1 MSKLEAKPEN
11 HKIFIFNKVFEFA
24 SAKQQAEKKK
34 LNAFGLFK
42 FNPFN
47 RPTDETVLLKDQI
60 LRYEPFWY
68 VASKRQLDY
77 TCEVT
82 YAIPVH
88 NPHAVAVSTKTDEPE
103 HAAYPII
110 RQQDKSKIDL
120 QVMEHCHRSIEYA
133 SHFDGLKRGIKIK
146 ALTEYIQK
154 FAHEEVQQ
162 VELENVL
169 KPLLSV
175 DQLTSVVRSELQ
187 NQVINATT
195 IEQDIEEITALYL
208 YFRPVYAFEY
218 HWSTADKVGV
228 IEVDGLTGEIIENGN
243 WFKNSFESTFTR
255 DNLIELSAEL
265 ATMVVPGGGTVVKIA
280 SKMMIPE
287 TEAQQNNR

>member
-1 MSKLEAKPEN
+1 MQKLEAKPEN
-11 HKIFIFNKVFEFA
+11 HKIFVFSKVFEFA

-34 LNAFGLFK
+34 LNAFGLNK

-47 RPTDETVLLKDQI
+47 RPTDETVVLKEQI

-68 VASKRQLDY
+68 VASRRQLDY

-88 NPHAVAVSTKTDEPE
+88 NPHATAISSKATASES
-103 HAAYPII
+103 ANYPVI
-110 RQQDKSKIDL
+110 RQQDKSKID
-120 QVMEHCHRSIEYA
+120 VPVVEHCHRSIEYVL
-133 SHFDGLKRGIKIK
+133 HFDGLKRGIKTK
-146 ALTEYIQK
+146 AFIEYINK
-154 FAHEEVQQ
+154 FNHEEVQQ
-162 VELENVL
+162 VALDNVL

-175 DQLTSVVRSELQ
+175 DELTSVVRSELQ

-195 IEQDIEEITALYL
+195 IERDAEEITALHL

-218 HWSTADKVGV
+218 RWSTTDKVGV
-228 IEVDGLTGEIIENGN
+228 IEVDGLTGEIIEGGN
-243 WFKNSFESTFTR
+243 WFKNTFEQTFTR

-265 ATMVVPGGGTVVKIA
+265 ATMVVPGGGTAVKIA
-280 SKMMIPE
+280 SKMM
-287 TEAQQNNR
+287 